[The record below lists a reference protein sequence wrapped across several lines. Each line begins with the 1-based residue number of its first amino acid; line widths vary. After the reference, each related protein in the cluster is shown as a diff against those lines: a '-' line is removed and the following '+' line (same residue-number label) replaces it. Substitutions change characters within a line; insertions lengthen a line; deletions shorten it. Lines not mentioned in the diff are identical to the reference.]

1 MDEVGHNTIG
11 GLGRRVVSHAEGIR
25 IATKE
30 VNGLDH
36 NMLLSTDGS
45 RITNRDGSPVVLRG
59 FGLGGWMN
67 MENFITGYP
76 ANEEAQREAVRA
88 VLGEERYEHFFDRFL
103 KHFFTEDDARFI
115 RSLGLN
121 LLRLP
126 VNYRHLEDDMRP
138 FEIKEEGF
146 RHLDRVVEL
155 CAQREIYTIIDL
167 HALPGYQNQHW
178 HSDNPTHKALLWK
191 HKHFQDRTVN
201 IWEHIAERYRG
212 NPWVAGY
219 NPINEPSDP
228 TGEAIMPL
236 YRRLYDAIQAI
247 DPDHMIFLE
256 GNRYSTDFHMFG
268 EPWENVV
275 YTNHDYALPGFVDG
289 GPYPGVSRGQ
299 YVDNEVLEKTFLKR
313 SEYMLEHDVP
323 IWVGEFGPVY
333 PPDDTGSHPTRYEIL
348 RDQLEIYARHGVNW
362 AIWTYKDMGLQGVVY
377 AAPDSPW
384 TERIRPITE
393 KKARLGVDAWGG
405 TDAEIRHIM
414 GPLEELF
421 AKEYP
426 GYDPFPFGSKRE
438 IELLVRNILLAEP
451 LLPEYAELFRG
462 MGEDEIDATMRSF
475 RFENCVKREGLAG
488 ILSEYSEASLP
499 TDR

>member
-1 MDEVGHNTIG
+1 M
-11 GLGRRVVSHAEGIR
+11 
-25 IATKE
+25 
-30 VNGLDH
+30 DH

-45 RITNRDGSPVVLRG
+45 RITNRDGRPVVLRG

-155 CAQREIYTIIDL
+155 CAQHEIYTIIDL

-219 NPINEPSDP
+219 NPINEPGDH

-236 YRRLYDAIQAI
+236 YRRLYDAIQAV
-247 DPDHMIFLE
+247 DPDHVIFLE

-299 YVDNEVLEKTFLKR
+299 YVDKEVLEKTFLKR

-362 AIWTYKDMGLQGVVY
+362 AIWTYKDIGLQGVVY

-384 TERIRPITE
+384 SERIRPIIE

-426 GYDPFPFGSKRE
+426 GHDPFPFGSKRE

-462 MGEDEIDATMRSF
+462 MGEDEIDAMMRSF
-475 RFENCVKREGLAG
+475 RFENCVKRERLAG